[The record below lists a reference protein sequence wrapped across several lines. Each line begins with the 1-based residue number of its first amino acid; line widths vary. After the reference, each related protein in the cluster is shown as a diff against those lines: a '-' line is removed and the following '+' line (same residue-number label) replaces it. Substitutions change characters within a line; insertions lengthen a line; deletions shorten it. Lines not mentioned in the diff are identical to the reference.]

1 MLYQY
6 TANKVMLY
14 KNLMLVL
21 MMVMISSNGND
32 NDDDDDQGM
41 LKSWKCIRNK
51 AISAKL
57 HHFLVVQNAL
67 NKVHMLNQKACFIH
81 CSSFCFQSIQDRFT
95 AYPEIATD
103 AVLSLDEDSYLLTDE
118 VHRLC

>member
-14 KNLMLVL
+14 MNLMLVL

-57 HHFLVVQNAL
+57 HHF
-67 NKVHMLNQKACFIH
+67 
-81 CSSFCFQSIQDRFT
+81 
-95 AYPEIATD
+95 
-103 AVLSLDEDSYLLTDE
+103 
-118 VHRLC
+118 